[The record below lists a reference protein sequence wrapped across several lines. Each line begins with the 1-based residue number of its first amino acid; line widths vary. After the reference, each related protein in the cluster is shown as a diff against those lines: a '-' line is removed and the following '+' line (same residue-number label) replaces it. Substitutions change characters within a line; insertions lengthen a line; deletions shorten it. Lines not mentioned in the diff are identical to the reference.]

1 MRLFLSLVFLFF
13 LTTAQAGIEAYEFDS
28 AQTEA
33 DYYKLIKELRCL
45 VCQNQNLSGSNAE
58 LAQDLRRQTYEMLTR
73 GDSPEQV
80 VEFMVARYGDFVL
93 YRPQFKASTYLLW
106 LGPFL
111 LLAIVL
117 YLVISRVRATSTAG
131 VVSDAAMDE
140 AKQLLQQDP
149 HGQ

>member
-1 MRLFLSLVFLFF
+1 MFF
-13 LTTAQAGIEAYEFDS
+13 MTTAQAAIEAYEFDS

-33 DYYKLIKELRCL
+33 DYYKLINELRCL

-80 VEFMVARYGDFVL
+80 IEFMVARYGDFVL

-111 LLAIVL
+111 LLVIVL
-117 YLVISRVRATSTAG
+117 YLVIRKVGATSTAS
-131 VVSDAAMDE
+131 VVSDDAMDE
-140 AKQLLQQDP
+140 ARQLLQQDP